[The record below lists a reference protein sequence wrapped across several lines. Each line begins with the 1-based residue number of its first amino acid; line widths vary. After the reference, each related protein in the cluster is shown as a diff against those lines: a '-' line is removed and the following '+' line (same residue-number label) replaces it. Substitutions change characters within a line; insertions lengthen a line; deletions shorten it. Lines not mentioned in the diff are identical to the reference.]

1 MVRRPEHPSL
11 KSSAV
16 FRPSVTLEA
25 LKRFRKPAQLLR
37 GYTALA
43 ARNLPFTALQFPM
56 FEHSKR
62 TIKDYRQQ
70 KGTATGSLIET
81 ALITVISAGS
91 AGSVIAV
98 ITTLV
103 DVVKTRIM
111 VSAAADDSGADFLK
125 KVVTARAKR

>member
-1 MVRRPEHPSL
+1 
-11 KSSAV
+11 
-16 FRPSVTLEA
+16 
-25 LKRFRKPAQLLR
+25 
-37 GYTALA
+37 
-43 ARNLPFTALQFPM
+43 M

-81 ALITVISAGS
+81 ALITAVSAGS
-91 AGSVIAV
+91 AGSVAAV

-111 VSAAADDSGADFLK
+111 VSAAGDDSGAGVLK